1 MSVGACGPV
10 MRLLLVADLHYSL
23 PQFDWVLS
31 IAGGFDVVVMAGDHL
46 DLASIVDGRAQSVV
60 VRKYFSRL
68 RSMTTL
74 LICSGN
80 HDLDAKN
87 GSGEKTVGWFGALRG
102 DGVLSDGESL
112 VLDDTL
118 FTICPW
124 WDGPIVR
131 AEIGAQLAEA
141 AANRSK
147 RWIWIHHAPPAKSP
161 TSWGGDR
168 YFGDVELRDWIE
180 QYAPDIVLSG
190 HVHQSPFV
198 KDGSWVDR
206 IGPTWVFNAGQQFGA
221 PPAHIVI
228 DTDMG
233 EALWFSAAGNQFVR
247 LGAALERPV
256 PKLTALPDWLKAADR
271 PRAQGQV

>member
-1 MSVGACGPV
+1 

-23 PQFDWVLS
+23 PQFDWVLDM
-31 IAGGFDVVVMAGDHL
+31 ADGFDVVVMAGDHL

-60 VRKYFSRL
+60 VGKYFSRL
-68 RSMTTL
+68 RDKTRL
-74 LICSGN
+74 VICSGN
-80 HDLDAKN
+80 HDLDAK
-87 GSGEKTVGWFGALRG
+87 SEAGEKVAKWLSGIQ
-102 DGVLSDGESL
+102 DGTLSDGASFVFE
-112 VLDDTL
+112 DTL

-131 AEIGAQLAEA
+131 AGIGAQLAEA
-141 AANRSK
+141 SAQRLE

-168 YFGDVELRDWIE
+168 YFGDVELREWIE
-180 QYAPDIVLSG
+180 QYRPDIVLSG

-221 PPAHIVI
+221 PPTHIII
-228 DTDMG
+228 DTDIG
-233 EALWFSAAGNQFVR
+233 QALWFSAAGSEFVR
-247 LGAALERPV
+247 LGAPLERPV
-256 PKLTALPDWLKAADR
+256 PRLEILPDWLKDADR
-271 PRAQGQV
+271 TRLPGQA

>member
-1 MSVGACGPV
+1 

-31 IAGGFDVVVMAGDHL
+31 QADAFDVVVMAGDHL
-46 DLASIVDGRAQSVV
+46 DLASMVDGRAQSVV
-60 VRKYFSRL
+60 VRKYFGRL
-68 RSMTTL
+68 RDKTRL

-87 GSGEKTVGWFGALRG
+87 ESGEKIARWLGNSRQDGAP
-102 DGVLSDGESL
+102 SDGDSL
-112 VLDDTL
+112 VFGDTL

-131 AEIGAQLAEA
+131 ESIGAQLAEA
-141 AANRSK
+141 ASRRVK
-147 RWIWIHHAPPAKSP
+147 RWIWVHHAPPAKSA

-180 QYAPDIVLSG
+180 QYRPDIVLSG

-206 IGPTWVFNAGQQFGA
+206 IGSTWVFNAGQQFGA
-221 PPAHIVI
+221 PPAHVII
-228 DTDMG
+228 DTDEG
-233 EALWFSAAGNQFVR
+233 EALWFSAAGSQFVR
-247 LGAALERPV
+247 LHEPLERPV
-256 PKLTALPDWLKAADR
+256 QKLAALPDWLIAADR
-271 PRAQGQV
+271 PHSPAAS

>member
-1 MSVGACGPV
+1 

-31 IAGGFDVVVMAGDHL
+31 SADAFDVVVMAGDHL

-60 VRKYFSRL
+60 VQKYFSRL
-68 RSMTTL
+68 RAKTRV

-87 GSGEKTVGWFGALRG
+87 ESGEKVANWLSGSQPEE
-102 DGVLSDGESL
+102 VLSDGKSI
-112 VLDDTL
+112 VIDGAL
-118 FTICPW
+118 FTACPW
-124 WDGPIVR
+124 WDGPIVK
-131 AEIGAQLAEA
+131 AGIGAQLAEA
-141 AANRSK
+141 AAQRQG
-147 RWIWIHHAPPAKSP
+147 RWIWLHHAPPAKSP

-168 YFGDVELRDWIE
+168 YFGDVELREWIE
-180 QYAPDIVLSG
+180 QYRPDMVLSG

-228 DTDMG
+228 DTDEG
-233 EALWFSAAGNQFVR
+233 EALWFSAAGAEFIR
-247 LGAALERPV
+247 LDAPLERPV
-256 PKLTALPDWLKAADR
+256 PQLKALPDWFTASDR
-271 PRAQGQV
+271 TRLPGQV

>member
-1 MSVGACGPV
+1 

-23 PQFDWVLS
+23 PQFDWVLDM
-31 IAGGFDVVVMAGDHL
+31 ADGFDVVVMAGDHL

-68 RSMTTL
+68 RDKTRL
-74 LICSGN
+74 VICSGN
-80 HDLDAKN
+80 HDLDAKSE
-87 GSGEKTVGWFGALRG
+87 SGEKVAKWLGGMQ
-102 DGVLSDGESL
+102 DGVLSDGTSFVFEE
-112 VLDDTL
+112 TL

-124 WDGPIVR
+124 WDGPIAR
-131 AEIGAQLAEA
+131 EGIGAQLAEA
-141 AANRSK
+141 SAQRLE

-168 YFGDVELRDWIE
+168 YFGDVELREWIE
-180 QYAPDIVLSG
+180 QYRPDIVLSG

-221 PPAHIVI
+221 PPTHIII
-228 DTDMG
+228 DTEVG
-233 EALWFSAAGNQFVR
+233 EALWFSAAGSEFIR
-247 LGAALERPV
+247 LGSPLERPV
-256 PKLTALPDWLKAADR
+256 PRLEALPDWLKDADR
-271 PRAQGQV
+271 TRLPGQA

>member
-1 MSVGACGPV
+1 

-31 IAGGFDVVVMAGDHL
+31 IAGGFDVVVLAGDHL

-60 VRKYFSRL
+60 VRKYFARL

-74 LICSGN
+74 LVCSGN

-87 GSGEKTVGWFGALRG
+87 ESGEKIVGWFAGLRG
-102 DGVLSDGESL
+102 DGILADGESF
-112 VLDDTL
+112 VLDDTT

-124 WDGPIVR
+124 WDGPVVR
-131 AEIGAQLAEA
+131 AEIGAQLAA
-141 AANRSK
+141 AAAGRTK
-147 RWIWIHHAPPAKSP
+147 RWIWIHHAPPAQSP

-180 QYAPDIVLSG
+180 QYRPDIVLSG

-206 IGPTWVFNAGQQFGA
+206 IGPAWVFNAGQQFGA
-221 PPAHIVI
+221 PPSHIVI
-228 DTDMG
+228 DTDIG

-247 LGAALERPV
+247 LGEALQRPV
-256 PKLTALPDWLKAADR
+256 PKLTTLPDWLRAVDR
-271 PRAQGQV
+271 PRAPAQA